1 MNNSGNNDQN
11 EQGQSVDIKE
21 YLAILWRRKWLIVFC
36 LTLSLGGMTVFL
48 FTRQTIWRI
57 NAKLLITRTGSG
69 LPEADVTHD
78 DPDRFIPT
86 QIEILTGPTVLR
98 RIQQRMKKTPVQIT
112 ENIKA
117 FKVVRQGGTDI
128 ILVTVDSPSQEFARE
143 FISDILDEYLKIRER
158 QRVTAAESA
167 VQSLTREIDRL
178 GLEVKTANQRLF
190 DFTKE
195 HNVADELIISATSGG
210 VSGGH
215 GNNHGSGED
224 FFERWRHHAN
234 IIMHAGEDLADAVAR
249 KQLLDARPNAA
260 AVLALLADERAAAAE
275 ARAAESATT
284 GEIKIGDVVN
294 ISIPQSKMLDG
305 RVVVSK
311 DWTIQYS
318 PLGKVDIKGLTTDAL
333 ATKIQHDLIEASV
346 IKAVAANETTVR
358 VTISSGTT
366 EAVNNPLSANVFGT
380 AVTRT
385 TMGALLD
392 TEIDKLFIL
401 DRRRLTAQS
410 RVDGLRKIY
419 KSKHPT
425 LAPAEQELQNA
436 IEEEDATVQFYRQKA
451 DAEVLV
457 AERKYNSL
465 QVAGKQLEAEA
476 LLKGTQLQQ
485 VRMLRDDADRLR
497 DLYNILLGQLTKL
510 DVTQNFKTYNVSLL
524 EAPFVDPDPVYPK
537 KGKNLLVASFLGLA
551 IGGALSFLL
560 VYIDDPVKLAEA
572 FERDLQLPF
581 LGMIP
586 FASWSLSDLTFHRLD
601 RYDQQSVTAEAY
613 RVVRSAMLGVIP
625 REKLHAILLTSTAP
639 GEGKTTTTVNL
650 AIGFAQIEE
659 RVLLIDADMRRGGV
673 HKHFDFEQGKGLA
686 DILTGEITPEEAVHH
701 TEIHKLHVI
710 TTGAYPT
717 NPAELLLSHRLKELL
732 HWARQHYDRIL
743 VDGPP
748 ITGVADSS
756 ILSTVC
762 DDVLLVVR
770 PGRTLRNYVLT
781 AKATAAGRG
790 ANFVGFILN
799 DLHPGG
805 YSSKPLEESLPIS
818 TDLQETKRS
827 IPQIGESASVSDI
840 DSSSDSNSRSGP
852 RPIF

>member
-1 MNNSGNNDQN
+1 MNDSEKN

-57 NAKLLITRTGSG
+57 NAKLLITKSGSG
-69 LPEADVTHD
+69 LPAADLTNED
-78 DPDRFIPT
+78 GERFAAT
-86 QIEILTGPTVLR
+86 QIEVLTGPTVLR
-98 RIQQRMKKTPVQIT
+98 RIQQRMKKTTDQIN
-112 ENIKA
+112 ENIKS

-128 ILVTVDSPSQEFARE
+128 ILITVDSPSQEFARE
-143 FISDILDEYLKIRER
+143 FITILADEYLKIRER
-158 QRVTAAESA
+158 QRVATAESA

-178 GLEVKTANQRLF
+178 GLEVKAANHRLF

-195 HNVADELIISATSGG
+195 HNVADELIISATTGG
-210 VSGGH
+210 ANGH

-224 FFERWRHHAN
+224 FFERWRHHAWT
-234 IIMHAGEDLADAVAR
+234 IMRAGEDLSDAVAR

-260 AVLALLADERAAAAE
+260 AVLALLADERANAAE
-275 ARAAESATT
+275 DRAAESVAT
-284 GEIKIGDVVN
+284 GEIKVGNVLN

-305 RVVVSK
+305 RVPVAT

-318 PLGKVDIKGLTTDAL
+318 PLGKLDVKGLTTDTL
-333 ATKIQHDLIEASV
+333 ATKIQHDLVEASL
-346 IKAVAANETTVR
+346 IKSAAANETTVR
-358 VTISSGTT
+358 VTISSGTS
-366 EAVNNPLSANVFGT
+366 EAVDNPLAANVFGT

-385 TMGALLD
+385 TMGALKD
-392 TEIDKLFIL
+392 TEIDKLFTL
-401 DRRRLTAQS
+401 DRRRLTAQT
-410 RVDGLRKIY
+410 RVDSLRKIY
-419 KSKHPT
+419 KSKHP
-425 LAPAEQELQNA
+425 AMMPAEQELQNA
-436 IEEEDATVQFYRQKA
+436 TEELDATVQLYRQKA

-476 LLKGTQLQQ
+476 LLKGTQLQE
-485 VRMLRDDADRLR
+485 VRVLRDDADRIR
-497 DLYNILLGQLTKL
+497 ELYNTLLGQLTKL
-510 DVTQNFKTYNVSLL
+510 DVTQNFKTYTVSLL
-524 EAPFVDPDPVYPK
+524 EAPYVEPIPVYPK
-537 KGKNLLVASFLGLA
+537 KGKSLLVAGFFGLA
-551 IGGALSFLL
+551 LGGALSFFL
-560 VYIDDPVKLAEA
+560 VYIDDPVKLAET

-613 RVVRSAMLGVIP
+613 RVVRSSIMGVVP

-639 GEGKTTTTVNL
+639 GEGKTTTSVNL

-659 RVLLIDADMRRGGV
+659 RVLLIDADMRRGGI
-673 HKHFDFEQGKGLA
+673 HKHFDFEQAKGLA

-717 NPAELLLSHRLKELL
+717 NPTELLLSHRLNELL
-732 HWARQHYDRIL
+732 HWAHQHYDRIL
-743 VDGPP
+743 IDGPP

-790 ANFVGFILN
+790 ANFIGFILN

-805 YSSKPLEESLPIS
+805 YPTKPLEELQITPSGLKEIEHQAPTGNQKAFLPD
-818 TDLQETKRS
+818 T
-827 IPQIGESASVSDI
+827 ASR
-840 DSSSDSNSRSGP
+840 SDSDAGP
-852 RPIF
+852 GARPIF

>member
-1 MNNSGNNDQN
+1 MNNSVNSDQN

-69 LPEADVTHD
+69 LPEADVTRD

-86 QIEILTGPTVLR
+86 QIEIITGPTVLR
-98 RIQQRMKKTPVQIT
+98 RIQQRMKKTPEQIID
-112 ENIKA
+112 NIKA
-117 FKVVRQGGTDI
+117 FKVARQGGTDI

-143 FISDILDEYLKIRER
+143 FISDALDEYLKIRER

-195 HNVADELIISATSGG
+195 HNVADELIISATTGG
-210 VSGGH
+210 LNGGH

-234 IIMHAGEDLADAVAR
+234 VIMHAGEDLADAVAR

-294 ISIPQSKMLDG
+294 ISIPQSKMLDS
-305 RVVVSK
+305 RVVVSQ

-318 PLGKVDIKGLTTDAL
+318 PLGKIDIKGLTTDTL
-333 ATKIQHDLIEASV
+333 ATKLQHDLIEASL

-392 TEIDKLFIL
+392 TEIDKLFTL

-410 RVDGLRKIY
+410 RVDSLRKIY

-425 LAPAEQELQNA
+425 LAPAEQEL
-436 IEEEDATVQFYRQKA
+436 
-451 DAEVLV
+451 
-457 AERKYNSL
+457 
-465 QVAGKQLEAEA
+465 
-476 LLKGTQLQQ
+476 
-485 VRMLRDDADRLR
+485 
-497 DLYNILLGQLTKL
+497 
-510 DVTQNFKTYNVSLL
+510 
-524 EAPFVDPDPVYPK
+524 
-537 KGKNLLVASFLGLA
+537 
-551 IGGALSFLL
+551 
-560 VYIDDPVKLAEA
+560 
-572 FERDLQLPF
+572 
-581 LGMIP
+581 
-586 FASWSLSDLTFHRLD
+586 
-601 RYDQQSVTAEAY
+601 
-613 RVVRSAMLGVIP
+613 
-625 REKLHAILLTSTAP
+625 
-639 GEGKTTTTVNL
+639 
-650 AIGFAQIEE
+650 
-659 RVLLIDADMRRGGV
+659 
-673 HKHFDFEQGKGLA
+673 
-686 DILTGEITPEEAVHH
+686 
-701 TEIHKLHVI
+701 
-710 TTGAYPT
+710 
-717 NPAELLLSHRLKELL
+717 
-732 HWARQHYDRIL
+732 
-743 VDGPP
+743 
-748 ITGVADSS
+748 
-756 ILSTVC
+756 
-762 DDVLLVVR
+762 
-770 PGRTLRNYVLT
+770 
-781 AKATAAGRG
+781 
-790 ANFVGFILN
+790 
-799 DLHPGG
+799 
-805 YSSKPLEESLPIS
+805 
-818 TDLQETKRS
+818 
-827 IPQIGESASVSDI
+827 
-840 DSSSDSNSRSGP
+840 
-852 RPIF
+852 